1 MDSMEQQNQLAAHQ
15 MEMQDTLS
23 PEEEFDRFF
32 DELDKGS
39 GSDVPPPPDEQ
50 GPSEDSKQEPPSHEE
65 TPESKL
71 ADQLEEK
78 GDEKGAD
85 DQRYNSM
92 MGRLKASQQE
102 NSRLKSQFSDMEN
115 RIRELQN
122 QLAARQEPPAQ
133 PVPVE
138 GAEDLQDDV
147 RALVQEQSSDG
158 EKMRRVLEEYGPEH
172 VSVLAQAV
180 LARRET
186 QNATAQMR
194 QQFDVDARERHNMAL
209 AEAHPE
215 FADAILG
222 RDAAKTAE
230 LQNGILA
237 WIGQLPY
244 AEGAEMQRIL
254 GNGTTYEVSAMLA
267 KYRQFRTG
275 SSKPR
280 DSVQPQSGQAHRLA
294 QSNIAVPSMGS
305 RVPTKA
311 KATSFDDVWDELDK
325 K

>member
-1 MDSMEQQNQLAAHQ
+1 MDGMEQQNQLAAHQ
-15 MEMQDTLS
+15 VETQGTLS

-32 DELDKGS
+32 DELDKDS

-50 GPSEDSKQEPPSHEE
+50 GPSEEPTQEPPSHEE
-65 TPESKL
+65 TPESNP
-71 ADQLEEK
+71 AVQLE
-78 GDEKGAD
+78 EKGAD

-122 QLAARQEPPAQ
+122 QLAARQEQPAQ

-222 RDAAKTAE
+222 RDAAKSAE

-280 DSVQPQSGQAHRLA
+280 DSVQSQYGQAQKLA

-311 KATSFDDVWDELDK
+311 KATSFEDVWDELDK